1 MEFNFNVTSTEWHAS
16 SIHSFELVCQ
26 WLLLHNLIPRVS
38 RHHSHM
44 ICFLC
49 FFCVGKLHH
58 HIVALQ
64 VSEGMAIKK
73 LETAQSKVYLISAGL
88 C

>member
-1 MEFNFNVTSTEWHAS
+1 LDKFTKAS
-16 SIHSFELVCQ
+16 
-26 WLLLHNLIPRVS
+26 RV
-38 RHHSHM
+38 
-44 ICFLC
+44 

-73 LETAQSKVYLISAGL
+73 LETAQSKVLL
-88 C
+88 QL